1 MTYRKVENY
10 VCLLLRNA
18 GELDACACDPALQLV
33 NLLNSSIDYRME
45 ESYISRADVV
55 YLKSLAQDVSKLL
68 ADASEQPLKF
78 TAIDNEIRLW
88 IKVDALGHYIIDF
101 IDDSGSDVLVA
112 ESHGLNRYTRN

>member
-1 MTYRKVENY
+1 MY
-10 VCLLLRNA
+10 VYYYENA
-18 GELDACACDPALQLV
+18 GELDACACNPALQLT

-45 ESYISRADVV
+45 ESYISSKDAA
-55 YLKSLAQDVSKLL
+55 YLKSLVHDVSRLL
-68 ADASEQPLKF
+68 ADASEQPLQF

-112 ESHGLNRYTRN
+112 RISWAEPLH